1 MDKAIAAAWD
11 TVKAPLK
18 ESLKPEERMEVTTQ
32 LSELTTRVA
41 TYVICHTLVDYMGL
55 LKDERISIAHAFLQ
69 RVTSTHMCNHK
80 LTAEGLVFRYQGEE
94 IPLQEA
100 YKTMTLTRTVY
111 EHLVVFFFLFKYPL
125 TGEESEMIWKHWK
138 RTGQIGLKTKGES
151 TGQLLQ
157 SESNLDDTGK
167 IETASRSAFHQLAGN
182 LQDLAPVVLDVTQGT
197 QQQEQTRQGV
207 HTDQIDHLLAAFRN
221 AHRSEKLLHLLGLA
235 KFRQDEQRHLLPLH
249 LVEPCC
255 QTTERRIGKPCR
267 TVLQPD
273 EKSLHQGDEI
283 GLALIMHQRL
293 RHLPIEVSRAVKQ
306 QALSKH
312 IACSPLLTS
321 GE

>member
-1 MDKAIAAAWD
+1 MQAINNRTMDKAIAAAWD

-138 RTGQIGLKTKGES
+138 RTGQIGLKTKDGKRERVPYAQAWKYLFANEELS
-151 TGQLLQ
+151 SLYRNMSLHCHPLYNGLKEYQYQSAEEEENGWVPLYLSSCFVAYLCRLFLKLIPHGDEVVKGGFSMREQAVFYALSNILLTT
-157 SESNLDDTGK
+157 SES
-167 IETASRSAFHQLAGN
+167 
-182 LQDLAPVVLDVTQGT
+182 
-197 QQQEQTRQGV
+197 
-207 HTDQIDHLLAAFRN
+207 
-221 AHRSEKLLHLLGLA
+221 
-235 KFRQDEQRHLLPLH
+235 
-249 LVEPCC
+249 
-255 QTTERRIGKPCR
+255 
-267 TVLQPD
+267 
-273 EKSLHQGDEI
+273 
-283 GLALIMHQRL
+283 
-293 RHLPIEVSRAVKQ
+293 
-306 QALSKH
+306 
-312 IACSPLLTS
+312 
-321 GE
+321 